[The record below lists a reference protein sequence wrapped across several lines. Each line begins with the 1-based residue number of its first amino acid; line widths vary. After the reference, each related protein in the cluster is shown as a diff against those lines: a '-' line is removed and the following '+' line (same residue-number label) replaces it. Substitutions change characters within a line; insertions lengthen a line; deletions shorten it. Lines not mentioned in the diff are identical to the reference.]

1 MTVDR
6 DEMVEAKGMRTVA
19 KLMDL
24 RGRRALI
31 TGGAG
36 HIGSAV
42 GETLI
47 DLGSTVAILDLDI
60 RACEKQAQLFNRGRP
75 GSAYPFSC
83 DLRDER
89 RTRLVINK
97 VIEEM
102 GGLDI
107 LVHCA
112 AYVGTTQDPGW
123 AVPFEE
129 QTVAAWEDATRVNLT
144 SVFVMIQEAKKALS
158 ESGLGSVILFSSI
171 YGFVG
176 PDLRL
181 YDGTEMA
188 NPVGGAASKGG
199 LIQLTRYFATTLA
212 PRVRVNAISAGGVR
226 RNQPNVF
233 QERYV
238 ARTPLGRMAR
248 EEDMKGAVAY
258 LASDL
263 SAYVTGHN
271 LVVDGGWTAW

>member
-1 MTVDR
+1 MTSNKTEDKDMRSV
-6 DEMVEAKGMRTVA
+6 VE
-19 KLMDL
+19 LMDL
-24 RGRRALI
+24 RDKRALI
-31 TGGAG
+31 TGGSG
-36 HIGSAV
+36 HIGSVVAQ
-42 GETLI
+42 TLI
-47 DLGSTVAILDLDI
+47 DLGATISILDLDI
-60 RACEKQAQLFNRGRP
+60 RACKKQAQLFNRVRAE
-75 GSAYPFSC
+75 SAYPFSC

-89 RTRLVINK
+89 RTRLVVNK
-97 VIEEM
+97 VIEKM

-112 AYVGTTQDPGW
+112 AYVGTTQAPGW

-129 QTVAAWEDATRVNLT
+129 QTVGAWEDATRVNLT

-158 ESGLGSVILFSSI
+158 ESGSGSVILFSSI

-176 PDLRL
+176 PDFRL

-188 NPVGGAASKGG
+188 NPVGGAVSKGG
-199 LIQLTRYFATTLA
+199 LIQLTRYFATMLA
-212 PRVRVNAISAGGVR
+212 PRIRVNAISSGGVR
-226 RNQPNVF
+226 RNQPKVF

-238 ARTPLGRMAR
+238 ARTPLGRMAV